1 MAFRKDKEKE
11 KREKMVLISGTVMI
25 IITALIGSQL
35 IVEGKIFK
43 DKMKSLDNRGYKL
56 NNTLC
61 WDDYDQWKETELLS
75 KLKGKYNTAVIQA
88 STWQDWK
95 DQLKSAENA
104 AIYDDSLYGTIYS
117 CNQTYTL
124 WFHTI
129 NSRNMDG
136 VGVVTTHFVL
146 PDQVPE
152 NSED

>member
-1 MAFRKDKEKE
+1 MAFRKNKEKE
-11 KREKMVLISGTVMI
+11 KREKMVLLSGTVMI
-25 IITALIGSQL
+25 FITALIGSQF

-43 DKMKSLDNRGYKL
+43 DKLVSLENRRYDI
-56 NNTLC
+56 NNTLN
-61 WDDYDQWKETELLS
+61 WDEYEDWKEPEIVD
-75 KLKGKYNTAVIQA
+75 KLKGKYVTKLVQA

-124 WFHTI
+124 WFRTI

-136 VGVVTTHFVL
+136 IGVVTTHFVL

>member
-1 MAFRKDKEKE
+1 MAFRKNKEKA
-11 KREKMVLISGTVMI
+11 KREKMVLLSGTVMI
-25 IITALIGSQL
+25 FITALIGSQF

-43 DKMKSLDNRGYKL
+43 DKIVSLENRRYEI
-56 NNTLC
+56 NNTLN
-61 WDDYDQWKETELLS
+61 WDEYDDWKEPEIVD
-75 KLKGKYNTAVIQA
+75 KLKGKYVTKLVQA

>member
-1 MAFRKDKEKE
+1 MAFRKNKEKE
-11 KREKMVLISGTVMI
+11 KREKMVLLSGTVMI
-25 IITALIGSQL
+25 FITALIGSQF

-43 DKMKSLDNRGYKL
+43 DKIHSLENRKYEI
-56 NNTLC
+56 NNTLN
-61 WDDYDQWKETELLS
+61 WDDYEEWKEPEIIN
-75 KLKGKYNTAVIQA
+75 KLKGKYVTKLVQA

-104 AIYDDSLYGTIYS
+104 AIYDDSLYDTIYS

-136 VGVVTTHFVL
+136 VGIVTTHFVL

-152 NSED
+152 NSES